1 MKRSDEHLGM
11 LLSHTSILYYRL
23 CLMHTLDITTDRQT
37 GHVSSVRTKNCPST
51 MDKLASASD
60 VLPCC
65 NASRVA
71 FILFFISFIC
81 SGAIVTSPTSST
93 SVVAVKLVAF

>member
-1 MKRSDEHLGM
+1 
-11 LLSHTSILYYRL
+11 
-23 CLMHTLDITTDRQT
+23 
-37 GHVSSVRTKNCPST
+37 

-65 NASRVA
+65 NASLEA

-81 SGAIVTSPTSST
+81 SGAIVTSPTSSPY
-93 SVVAVKLVAF
+93 VVVVMSLTISKNPFIEVISAEYNS

>member
-1 MKRSDEHLGM
+1 
-11 LLSHTSILYYRL
+11 
-23 CLMHTLDITTDRQT
+23 
-37 GHVSSVRTKNCPST
+37 